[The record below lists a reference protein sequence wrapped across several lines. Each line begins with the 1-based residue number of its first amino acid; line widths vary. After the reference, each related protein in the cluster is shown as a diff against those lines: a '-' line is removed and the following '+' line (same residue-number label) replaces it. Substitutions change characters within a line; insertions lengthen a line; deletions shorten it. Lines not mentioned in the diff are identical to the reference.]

1 MSAYQKIDQQITA
14 DQLVEIFNQLFRDSE
29 NTVLVDGQKIGELEP
44 LYVPATETEPAKII
58 FAHGFVTSACHEI
71 AHWCYAGKAR
81 RKLVDYGYWYAGDD
95 RNQEQQDTF
104 EKVEVIPQA
113 YELILSKACGIP
125 FKVSLDNFN
134 PDVQLDRDAFTK
146 KVEAMAEKKER
157 EGMSERLRVL
167 VKAVST
173 LKLPTNP

>member
-1 MSAYQKIDQQITA
+1 MIYFFS
-14 DQLVEIFNQLFRDSE
+14 
-29 NTVLVDGQKIGELEP
+29 
-44 LYVPATETEPAKII
+44 
-58 FAHGFVTSACHEI
+58 
-71 AHWCYAGKAR
+71 
-81 RKLVDYGYWYAGDD
+81 AGDD
-95 RNQEQQDTF
+95 RNQELQDTF

-157 EGMSERLRVL
+157 EGMSERLRLL
-167 VKAVST
+167 VEAVHRFEH
-173 LKLPTNP
+173 